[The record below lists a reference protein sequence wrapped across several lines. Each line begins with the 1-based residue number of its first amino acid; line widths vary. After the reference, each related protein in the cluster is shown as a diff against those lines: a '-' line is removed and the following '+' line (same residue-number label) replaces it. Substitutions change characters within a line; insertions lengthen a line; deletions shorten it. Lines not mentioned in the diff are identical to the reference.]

1 MASWKTAFFPTS
13 RLSLNTKKNLKH
25 LDTRK
30 SVGVDGIF
38 PRVLSLSAPAK
49 AEEVV
54 KLINKIYWETR
65 LDIGIEKNQCLA
77 YFQKQ

>member
-1 MASWKTAFFPTS
+1 MYYGELENSQ
-13 RLSLNTKKNLKH
+13 LKH

-38 PRVLSLSAPAK
+38 ARVLSLSAPAK

-54 KLINKIYWETR
+54 KLINKIY
-65 LDIGIEKNQCLA
+65 
-77 YFQKQ
+77 